1 MNRIALGLALSL
13 LSAVLLIV
21 SWQAFGDLWWLIFIA
36 FVPMY
41 VAQYRIFSRR
51 WSAVAVAIATAGYYL
66 ALLLQGS
73 SVMPPATIAAGTLAL
88 GAIGWVIGLF
98 MRPFAERTGYRWFLV
113 QYPLIWV
120 ALDLLVEDNEI
131 LGGGS
136 WIAYRLGSAP
146 QLIQP
151 VSILSTPA
159 LSLLLLMI
167 NAAIALL
174 VLKGM
179 DRKWPQLAGAPIPG
193 RVVLWSSIVT
203 VAATVA
209 WLATSLSIYN
219 QTTRAMGPATRV
231 AAVQP
236 GLDNAPSGT
245 LTFKRDLFPGRT
257 EEERI
262 ESQIADLSRMT
273 REGASRGAKV
283 VVWPEEALDYDP
295 RVTHTE
301 WIPNLVRET
310 GVYLA
315 HGFTADANDLSSPN
329 VALLWNP
336 EGTVVAVYRKV
347 KRVLVEGESFE
358 PGTVYPTTDT
368 PAGRLGIII
377 CFDIEFPNG
386 PARRQALAGSQI
398 ILAPSIDFQSI
409 AHLRSASTVFRAV
422 ENRVGMV
429 KTDLAWDSVIVA
441 PNGKVLAKTLVATE
455 NGASALLVEDVPL
468 GPANAPFTLYGG
480 TPFAWL
486 IYAAFIAMAG
496 AMFRAWRCHR
506 AGAAGADRM

>member
-1 MNRIALGLALSL
+1 MNRIALGLAVSL
-13 LSAVLLIV
+13 LSAMLLIV
-21 SWQAFGDLWWLIFIA
+21 SWQAFGDQWWLIFIA

-51 WSAVAVAIATAGYYL
+51 WSAVAVGIATAGYYL

-73 SVMPPATIAAGTLAL
+73 SVMPATTIAAGTVVL

-120 ALDLLVEDNEI
+120 ALDLLAQENEI
-131 LGGGS
+131 LGSGS
-136 WIAYRLGSAP
+136 WIAYRLGDAP
-146 QLIQP
+146 HLIQP

-159 LSLLLLMI
+159 LSLLLLII

-174 VLKGM
+174 VLKVM
-179 DRKWPQLAGAPIPG
+179 DRKWPHLAGAPIPG

-203 VAATVA
+203 LAATVA
-209 WLATSLSIYN
+209 WLVSSLVIYN
-219 QTTRAMGPATRV
+219 QTTSAMGPATRV

-245 LTFKRDLFPGRT
+245 LIFKRDSFPGRT
-257 EEERI
+257 EEQRI
-262 ESQIADLSRMT
+262 ESQIAQLSQMT
-273 REGASRGAKV
+273 REAADRGAKV

-315 HGFTADANDLSSPN
+315 QGFTADANDLSSPN

-336 EGTVVAVYRKV
+336 EGTVVAAYRKV
-347 KRVLVEGESFE
+347 KRVLVEGESFA

-368 PAGRLGIII
+368 PEGRLGIII

-386 PARRQALAGSQI
+386 PARRQTLAGSQI

-441 PNGKVLAKTLVATE
+441 PNGQILAKTLVATE
-455 NGASALLVEDVPL
+455 NGGSALLVEDVPL
-468 GPANAPFTLYGG
+468 GPANASFTLYGG
-480 TPFAWL
+480 TPFEWL
-486 IYAAFIAMAG
+486 IYAALIVMAG
-496 AMFRAWRCHR
+496 AMLRAWRCHR
-506 AGAAGADRM
+506 AGLADAERK